1 MLAGGDL
8 ARCPLLQSRLIHR
21 MAFNNTSQNGEDDM
35 ILTQTPQ
42 LEIPVEPWQAGSGE
56 ECRRLIA
63 EAEKEVTAFA
73 TAVSEI
79 FGSAAAARAAEYWIE
94 LAETLSP
101 HAVEGRPNWRKLTI
115 MASCRVAADSIFAGE
130 SAENEVGRR
139 HRSSNS

>member
-1 MLAGGDL
+1 
-8 ARCPLLQSRLIHR
+8 
-21 MAFNNTSQNGEDDM
+21 MAFSNTSQNGEDDM
-35 ILTQTPQ
+35 IVTQTPQ
-42 LEIPVEPWQAGSGE
+42 LEIQLDPWQSGSAD

-101 HAVEGRPNWRKLTI
+101 DAVDGCANWRKLTI

-130 SAENEVGRR
+130 SA
-139 HRSSNS
+139 